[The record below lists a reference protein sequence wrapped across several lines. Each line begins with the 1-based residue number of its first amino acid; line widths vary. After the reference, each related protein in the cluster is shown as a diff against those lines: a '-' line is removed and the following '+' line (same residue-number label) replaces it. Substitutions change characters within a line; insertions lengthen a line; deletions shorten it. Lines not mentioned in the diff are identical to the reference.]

1 MGMLSQKLLSQKMVA
16 QNGTKPVIKPDLHD
30 RLELTRIHQSQQQLQ
45 QMRGAG
51 FNKSASS
58 PIMVTGC
65 LTSSQSSVVSTG
77 SIKQRRLHPAAD
89 TLTLTLQPPLEDTIG
104 TRDGVSP
111 LYMEPYDILDTCC
124 HGTKSHVE
132 CSACQQEL

>member
-1 MGMLSQKLLSQKMVA
+1 MIILFYLSLI
-16 QNGTKPVIKPDLHD
+16 P
-30 RLELTRIHQSQQQLQ
+30 QL
-45 QMRGAG
+45 
-51 FNKSASS
+51 
-58 PIMVTGC
+58 VGC

-89 TLTLTLQPPLEDTIG
+89 TLTLTLQPPSEDTIG

-132 CSACQQEL
+132 CSACQQELDTILSQCDQFLNNN